1 MKKTFSWILALALL
15 LTCLVVPA
23 SAETDPVVV
32 TVAVA
37 DKTNV
42 EDYNTNLQTLY
53 VEEKL
58 GVDLQITAMDSSDYK
73 SKINLMVNAGDELH
87 DVIVGSFGAA
97 MVYDWASQGA
107 LTPITEYYY
116 DEAVAVNL
124 IEAIDRVGYD
134 FRPLMIMPDGEIY
147 AFPNLNQSYGN
158 EHGAGRM
165 WIYKPFL
172 DTLGEELPTDGFTTE
187 QFEALLEKALA
198 TDLNGNG
205 VNDEIG
211 IVGWEGITGTWFSY
225 LMNPFVECTDSKN
238 WMIVRDGTV
247 SFAFATDA
255 WRQGVEWI
263 KGLLDKGLI
272 PDEALTQDFATA
284 KTMVNTEEVIA
295 LCWAYTNADGMT
307 DVERKGNYYVMAP
320 LVGPN
325 GEQNVT
331 LEYSTPGDHTVI
343 SADCENPEMAFKAF
357 DLMLCEELSIT
368 TRFGERGVEWDYVTD
383 LDNPDD
389 YENPYQAFPGKI
401 LVYNDSQYWGS
412 GAMQNKSWMQANAFI
427 RQYGIAAGMVVPK
440 GNASEFDLRFSEG
453 CTLYQT
459 SGYNP
464 EEFISKLVYSAE
476 EQEIVTDVSTDLI
489 AYVKETTAA
498 WLTGAQ
504 VLDDASWEA
513 FLAQV
518 EDLNAA
524 GWLEVAQA
532 AYNRASGK

>member
-1 MKKTFSWILALALL
+1 MKKTFSWILVLALL
-15 LTCLVVPA
+15 LTCLVIPA
-23 SAETDPVVV
+23 SAESDPVVITV
-32 TVAVA
+32 TVG

-58 GVDLQITAMDSSDYK
+58 GVDLQITALDSSDYT
-73 SKINLMVNAGDELH
+73 SKINLMVNAGDKLN
-87 DVIVGSFGAA
+87 DVIVGSFGSA
-97 MVYDWASQGA
+97 VIYGWAQEGA
-107 LTPITEYYY
+107 LTPITDYYY
-116 DEAVAVNL
+116 DETVAVNIL
-124 IEAIDRVGYD
+124 DAIDRVGYD
-134 FRPLMIMPDGEIY
+134 FRSLMVLPDGEIY

-158 EHGAGRM
+158 EHGEGRL

-172 DTLGEELPTDGFTTE
+172 DTLGEAVPTDGFTTE
-187 QFEALLEKALA
+187 QFEALLEKAVA
-198 TDLNGNG
+198 TDMNGNG
-205 VNDEIG
+205 INDELG
-211 IVGWEGITGTWFSY
+211 VVGYGGVGGQWFNY
-225 LMNPFVECTDSKN
+225 LMNPFVQCNDGKN
-238 WMIVRDGTV
+238 WMIVNDGVV
-247 SFAFATDA
+247 SFAYTTEE

-307 DVERKGNYYVMAP
+307 DPVRKGEYYVVAP

-325 GEQNVT
+325 GVQNVT
-331 LEYSTPGDHTVI
+331 YNPSVPGDHTVI
-343 SADCENPEMAFKAF
+343 SADCENVEMAFKAF

-412 GAMQNKSWMQANAFI
+412 GAMQNKSWMQANAFV

-459 SGYNP
+459 GGYNP
-464 EEFISKLVYSAE
+464 EEYIAKLVYSAE
-476 EQEIVTDVSTDLI
+476 EQEIVTDVQTDLN
-489 AYVKETTAA
+489 AYVLETTAA

-504 VLDDASWEA
+504 TLDDVSWEA
-513 FLAQV
+513 FQKQV
-518 EDLNAA
+518 EELKAA
-524 GWLEVAQA
+524 DWLEVAQA
-532 AYNRASGK
+532 AYNRSVGK